1 MSQQFPKSFHIA
13 KYEKKSWR
21 SPFDLTSFW
30 EKKLSLNSCE
40 FEISYDLELVATP
53 CRNVRDL
60 KIVKLLCICKKMSSR
75 HPKTQSNFQCL
86 GLHIWVLSCKWTPQ
100 GLKHG
105 KIDNCCSAVVLL
117 LMSTSLGILAVMS
130 LGWMRW
136 DCIGVKMQ
144 INGHRKKGNWNSHK
158 HQNLCQENWTNE
170 VSYLDSKSYLKIS
183 SVPNFAGKTSS
194 FFPWPYLNEGSHKKC
209 SSNCSSIIQFSVE
222 KKAINERILFG
233 GLRDPL
239 WPK

>member
-1 MSQQFPKSFHIA
+1 M
-13 KYEKKSWR
+13 KKE
-21 SPFDLTSFW
+21 LN
-30 EKKLSLNSCE
+30 LNSGE
-40 FEISYDLELVATP
+40 FEISFNPEFVGIP
-53 CRNVRDL
+53 RSNVRDL
-60 KIVKLLCICKKMSSR
+60 KIVKLLCICKNMSSR

-105 KIDNCCSAVVLL
+105 KIDNCCSSVVLL

-144 INGHRKKGNWNSHK
+144 INGHRKRGNWNGRYK
-158 HQNLCQENWTNE
+158 HQNLCQEYWTNE

-183 SVPNFAGKTSS
+183 TVPNFAGKTSS